1 LTSKS
6 EIRYQGTLYTIDPKE
21 STVTLSEVTSFGTE
35 GRRKGGAQI
44 LGSSK
49 VYDYIIFRGDD
60 IKDLQV
66 TEQKAAKVSA
76 SLPPPF
82 ALVALDSAAAPA
94 RGECAARAPP
104 PPSRAASLTPPLRA
118 RLL

>member
-1 LTSKS
+1 M
-6 EIRYQGTLYTIDPKE
+6 
-21 STVTLSEVTSFGTE
+21 TLSEVTSFGTE

-44 LGSSK
+44 PGSTK

-76 SLPPPF
+76 SPPAAF
-82 ALVALDSAAAPA
+82 VALDGAAALA
-94 RGECAARAPP
+94 RGESSPAALPPRRAL
-104 PPSRAASLTPPLRA
+104 RRLTPPPHA